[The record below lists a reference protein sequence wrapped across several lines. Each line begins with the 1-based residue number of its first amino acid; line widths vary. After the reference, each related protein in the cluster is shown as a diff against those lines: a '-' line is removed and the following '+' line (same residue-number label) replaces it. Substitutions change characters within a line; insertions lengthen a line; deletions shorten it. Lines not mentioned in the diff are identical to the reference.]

1 MFTDVYNRGK
11 HFKPYRSSLFQYITD
26 STNKAHFDQCLAVL
40 VFMGRFTWASAVF
53 SLEIDFGFR
62 ASDLDNVNFWD
73 ISNTSNKELS
83 RNVLQ

>member
-1 MFTDVYNRGK
+1 MFADVYNRGK
-11 HFKPYRSSLFQYITD
+11 HLRPYRLSLIQCVTD
-26 STNKAHFDQCLAVL
+26 SISKTHFDQCLAVL
-40 VFMGRFTWASAVF
+40 VFMGRFIWAVF
-53 SLEIDFGFR
+53 GLEIDFGFR